1 MLSILTRNMYDQAHE
16 ILQSIRDHELNLD
29 LVTYNSLM
37 DIYVRR
43 GECWKAEEILNSLD
57 NPSWDLVSYNT
68 VITDFCRKGMMQEA
82 VRMLSEMTGRGI
94 RPCVFTYNTFV
105 SGYTAMG
112 MFGEIEDVIECMA
125 KNECRP
131 NELTYKMDTNKDA
144 DFKLNWKRVAITSM
158 FGLGFVGNVGHFWYG
173 GLDIK
178 ALICT
183 EVNTFCG
190 TVAAKVAMD
199 GLIFGPIDLL
209 IFFT

>member
-1 MLSILTRNMYDQAHE
+1 MNRS
-16 ILQSIRDHELNLD
+16 
-29 LVTYNSLM
+29 
-37 DIYVRR
+37 
-43 GECWKAEEILNSLD
+43 
-57 NPSWDLVSYNT
+57 
-68 VITDFCRKGMMQEA
+68 
-82 VRMLSEMTGRGI
+82 
-94 RPCVFTYNTFV
+94 
-105 SGYTAMG
+105 
-112 MFGEIEDVIECMA
+112 
-125 KNECRP
+125 
-131 NELTYKMDTNKDA
+131 DTNKDA

-158 FGLGFVGNVGHFWYG
+158 FGLGFVGNVGHFWFLSCFFHNHLAINAHVCISPNPAKLLYLRYRRYG

>member
-1 MLSILTRNMYDQAHE
+1 MYDQAHE

-112 MFGEIEDVIECMA
+112 MFGEIEDA
-125 KNECRP
+125 WG
-131 NELTYKMDTNKDA
+131 L
-144 DFKLNWKRVAITSM
+144 
-158 FGLGFVGNVGHFWYG
+158 LGFGSRISGFQIFWYWRLKPVRG
-173 GLDIK
+173 ILDQFRIRIQISGK
-178 ALICT
+178 MPNPTLTISPF
-183 EVNTFCG
+183 N
-190 TVAAKVAMD
+190 D
-199 GLIFGPIDLL
+199 
-209 IFFT
+209 